1 MLAGYILDFRYINN
15 CQFDICNTTPQND
28 PLIKQKNAVK
38 LVFKRSPLGHRK
50 YNRIRHFNVY
60 LRSFIADCQ
69 ILSIIIHI
77 LLLAEGNLLYKFAVA
92 L

>member
-15 CQFDICNTTPQND
+15 CQFYICNTTPQND

-50 YNRIRHFNVY
+50 YNPIRHFNVY

-69 ILSIIIHI
+69 IRSIIIHI